1 MKNLNKRCIFIFAI
15 LLVLVLLGFSLWL
28 STSNNGLSRDE
39 VQTLLD
45 KQNSLTNIY
54 IKYYTFP
61 QKIISENETNLFT
74 EFFRYNDNAQVVY
87 TSESGNKIINQEN
100 KSTGECIFISER
112 LKNIMYTSNDVS
124 AFSLGFG
131 CADISNI
138 SDYKTFKYLGETSI
152 EDRKN
157 IIVFLQYDDNSPK
170 DYVFIDIETG
180 IITKHISI
188 DNESYMFD
196 FAQIKT
202 LDNDNFVINIDEKYP
217 DYKVFK
223 P

>member
-1 MKNLNKRCIFIFAI
+1 MKNLNKRYIFILAI
-15 LLVLVLLGFSLWL
+15 LLILVLLGLFLWL

-39 VQTLLD
+39 VQALLN
-45 KQNSLTNIY
+45 KQDSLTNIY
-54 IKYYTFP
+54 VKYYTFP
-61 QKIISENETNLFT
+61 QKIISGDETNLFT
-74 EFFRYNDNAQVVY
+74 EFFRYSDNAQVVY

-100 KSTGECIFISER
+100 KSTGDCIFISER
-112 LKNIMYTSNDVS
+112 LENIMYTSNDVS

-131 CADISNI
+131 CSDISAI
-138 SDYKTFKYLGETSI
+138 ADYKIFKYLGETSI
-152 EDRKN
+152 NDRKN
-157 IIVFLQYDDNSPK
+157 VVVFLQYDTDSSK

-202 LDNDNFVINIDEKYP
+202 LDNDDFVINIDEKYP